1 MFFIPVAQRI
11 EQRFSKP
18 LVAGSN
24 PAGNV
29 SIFEQ
34 ISVQYIIPELGGEFP
49 LGTFRLGKFR
59 IDRGNSIS

>member
-29 SIFEQ
+29 LVFEQ
-34 ISVQYIIPELGGEFP
+34 ISVQYIISELGGKLGGEF
-49 LGTFRLGKFR
+49 RLGGSNLLF
-59 IDRGNSIS
+59 